1 MKISKYLTLSEA
13 IKSNTANKLGIKNI
27 PTPEHLVNMKYIAS
41 EIFDKVR
48 EHIGGALYVSSF
60 YRSPELN
67 KGVKGASATSQH
79 QTGQAMDIDTKRYG
93 NGTNKQVFD
102 YIKDNLNFDQ
112 LIWEFGT
119 DKEPDWVHVS
129 LKKSG
134 NRKRVL
140 KAIKQNG
147 VIKYVNV

>member
-1 MKISKYLTLSEA
+1 MKISKYLTLQEA
-13 IKSNTANKLGIKNI
+13 INSPTAKRLQIDNT

-48 EHIGGALYVSSF
+48 EHVGGALHVSSF
-60 YRSPELN
+60 YRSPRLN
-67 KGVKGASATSQH
+67 KAVNGSSPTSQH